1 MAKPP
6 KTTNVYGSTSEGIAD
21 ILGASID
28 DEPSPT
34 PRAADLVTEA
44 QRVGPLNPLV
54 SPPNDLPTLDGGA
67 DPGDVDNLPACTP
80 HESAENLI
88 TLLFALA
95 PSGDWQPDDEAERA
109 ELTAA
114 VERVFVYR
122 GIAPSLPPE
131 LALLAVAGKF
141 TRKRM
146 QRPAVRA
153 RLAPF
158 LARLPLLGKLTGAAA
173 AVDQEAAGGSTSS
186 SSSPASPFLGGLP
199 HMSPPHDG
207 R

>member
-6 KTTNVYGSTSEGIAD
+6 KTTNVYGSTSEGISD

-28 DEPSPT
+28 DEPTPT

-54 SPPNDLPTLDGGA
+54 PSPDDLPALDGGP
-67 DPGDVDNLPACTP
+67 DPGGLDTLPAASP
-80 HESAENLI
+80 RESAENLV

-95 PSGDWQPDDEAERA
+95 PSGDWQPDDEAERE

-131 LALLAVAGKF
+131 LALLAVAGKY

-146 QRPAVRA
+146 QRPAVAA

-158 LARLPLLGKLTGAAA
+158 LARLPLVGKLTGAAA
-173 AVDQEAAGGSTSS
+173 AVDQADAGGSTSS
-186 SSSPASPFLGGLP
+186 PGPFGALP
-199 HMSPPHDG
+199 KMSPPADA